1 MWSLKNDSAEY
12 NGTITAISDTIKIA
26 VAIAISQIPLR
37 DVDGIWVRSKKRKTR
52 RMWMDTNESVSGSS
66 SSLKH
71 NAYKPKKDC

>member
-52 RMWMDTNESVSGSS
+52 RMWMDTITLSSESVRNVSR
-66 SSLKH
+66 KV
-71 NAYKPKKDC
+71 